1 MQSLNVLRAVAAL
14 APGKRVTVIASGKS
28 YDLPSKPAPVPVE
41 PPHPF
46 EAVSK
51 QMLERDAEIRAL
63 FKAVAERTD
72 GALNQVREAVSS
84 VNAGQAEVVKS
95 VNENTE
101 ALYQPVKPAYFK
113 DGKLMHAQR
122 VKKTGA

>member
-1 MQSLNVLRAVAAL
+1 MQSLSVLRAVAAL
-14 APGKRVTVIASGKS
+14 APGKSVTVFTAGES
-28 YDLPSKPAPVPVE
+28 YELPPKPKPVTPE

-63 FKAVAERTD
+63 IKAVAERTD
-72 GALNQVREAVSS
+72 GALNQVKEAVSS

-122 VKKTGA
+122 VKK